1 MTDLEKELIKK
12 LNEISE
18 QNDNSNKLLSQAIKL
33 LEEYSKVS
41 KKLSIEFVSSDSF
54 ENGNISQNLLLF
66 ERYNNVEKEYKNY
79 LRSQLWSKI

>member
-1 MTDLEKELIKK
+1 MTDFEKELIKK

-33 LEEYSKVS
+33 LEEYSEVS
-41 KKLSIEFVSSDSF
+41 KKLNIEFVCSDSF
-54 ENGNISQNLLLF
+54 ENGNISKNLLLS
-66 ERYNNVEKEYKNY
+66 ERCNNVGEEYEKY

>member
-33 LEEYSKVS
+33 LEEYSKLS
-41 KKLSIEFVSSDSF
+41 KKLYIEFVCSDSF
-54 ENGNISQNLLLF
+54 ENGNISKNLLLV
-66 ERYNNVEKEYKNY
+66 ERCNKAEKEYENY
-79 LRSQLWSKI
+79 LRSQLWSKL

>member
-33 LEEYSKVS
+33 LEEYSEVS
-41 KKLSIEFVSSDSF
+41 KKLNIEFVSSDSF
-54 ENGNISQNLLLF
+54 ENGNSSKNLLLF
-66 ERYNNVEKEYKNY
+66 ERCNNVEKEYENY